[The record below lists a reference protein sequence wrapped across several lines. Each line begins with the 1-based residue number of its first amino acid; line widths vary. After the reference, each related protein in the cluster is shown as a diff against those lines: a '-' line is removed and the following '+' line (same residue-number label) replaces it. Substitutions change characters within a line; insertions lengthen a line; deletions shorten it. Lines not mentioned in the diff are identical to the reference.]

1 MDESCV
7 YKKVSGSWV
16 IFLILYVDD
25 ILLIGNDITLLY
37 WVKIWLSKNF
47 FMKDMKETTYILGI
61 KFYRDI
67 SKMLLVLFKFMFI
80 DMMKKQ
86 FSMKEP
92 KRWYLPI
99 LHIIYLSKDMCY
111 MTQIERDKMKMIP
124 YALTIGSIMY
134 AILYT
139 RPNVSYALSLM
150 SRYQSNPGENNWKIV
165 KNILKYLRRTKNV
178 FPVYKRHKL
187 EVHGYSYAIFQSDID
202 DKKSQSWYIFIL
214 NGGSKQETTINSTTN
229 VNYTSIFEGIKKVV
243 WIKKF
248 IIELDV
254 VPSIVD
260 PTCTIITMEPLHK
273 TKTKVS
279 LKI

>member
-80 DMMKKQ
+80 DKMKKQ

-150 SRYQSNPGENNWKIV
+150 SRYQSNPGENHWKIV

-229 VNYTSIFEGIKKVV
+229 VDYTSIFEGIKKVV

-254 VPSIVD
+254 IPSIVD

>member
-25 ILLIGNDITLLY
+25 ILLIGNDITLLSR
-37 WVKIWLSKNF
+37 VKIWLFKNF
-47 FMKDMKETTYILGI
+47 FMKDMKEATYILWI

-80 DMMKKQ
+80 DKMKKQ

-124 YALTIGSIMY
+124 YASTIRSIMY

-150 SRYQSNPGENNWKIV
+150 SRYQSNPGENHWKIV
-165 KNILKYLRRTKNV
+165 KNILKYLRRTKNF

-187 EVHGYSYAIFQSDID
+187 EVHGYSYAIFQLDID
-202 DKKSQSWYIFIL
+202 DKKSQS
-214 NGGSKQETTINSTTN
+214 
-229 VNYTSIFEGIKKVV
+229 
-243 WIKKF
+243 
-248 IIELDV
+248 
-254 VPSIVD
+254 
-260 PTCTIITMEPLHK
+260 
-273 TKTKVS
+273 
-279 LKI
+279 

>member
-25 ILLIGNDITLLY
+25 ILLIRNDITLLY

-80 DMMKKQ
+80 DKMKKQ